1 MSQYASEA
9 ELALQKAVVT
19 ALSASDALR
28 AVLGDPVR
36 IYDDVPETPRFPYAS
51 FGPGQ
56 ALDAGDGCHKG
67 AEVFLQVDLWSRA
80 VGYPEVK
87 RAAAIVAT
95 ILDDEIAIDGHEVV
109 VHELIAVD
117 TQRGLD
123 GRTREAK
130 VRLRYELAPTA

>member
-1 MSQYASEA
+1 MSQYAADA

-19 ALSASDALR
+19 ALSASAAVK

-36 IYDDVPETPRFPYAS
+36 IYDDVPENPVFPYGS

-56 ALDAGDGCHKG
+56 AIDAGDGCHKG
-67 AEVFLQVDLWSRA
+67 AEVFLQVDFWSRA
-80 VGYPEVK
+80 IGYPEVK
-87 RAAAIVAT
+87 RIAAAAAGV
-95 ILDDEIAIDGHEVV
+95 LDAEIEIDGHEIV

-130 VRLRYELAPTA
+130 LRLRYELAPTA